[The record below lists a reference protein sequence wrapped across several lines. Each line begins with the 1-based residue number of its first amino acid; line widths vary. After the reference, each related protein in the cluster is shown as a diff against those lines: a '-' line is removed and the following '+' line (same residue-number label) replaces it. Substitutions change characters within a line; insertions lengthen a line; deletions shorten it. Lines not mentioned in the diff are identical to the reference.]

1 MKVLRYGSRGP
12 QVQLLQLA
20 LQRAGYAPG
29 GTDGIFG
36 ARTRSALLS
45 FQTAHRL
52 NADGVAGVRTHTAL
66 YPWYAGYAVHT
77 LRRGDTL
84 YKLASAYG
92 SSVGAI
98 ETANPGIDPL
108 ALRVGSSLV
117 VPLGFPVVPTD
128 IDYCSSLIS
137 FCCRGLAARYPFITL
152 GEMGKSAMGRTL
164 YTLSLGSGDNRVFY
178 NASHHANEWITTPL
192 LLRWC
197 EELAGAL
204 ASGGEIYGT
213 PAAVLMNTARLY
225 LAPAVNPDGIDLVTG
240 DLTSGSYYDRAAAI
254 GADYPQIPFP
264 SGWKANILGTDLNLQ
279 YPAGWSQA
287 QEIKFAQG
295 FVSPAPRDYV
305 GPSPLSAVESRAVY
319 DFTLGLSPALTLSY
333 HTQGNVIYW
342 KYLNYE
348 PKNSRE
354 IARLFARSSGY
365 AVEDT
370 PYASGFAGYK
380 DWFIQNYNRPGYTI
394 EVGLGTNPL
403 PLSQFEQIYSSNL
416 GILTIGLT
424 ATAGIGPADNKT
436 IK

>member
-20 LQRAGYAPG
+20 LERAGYGPG

-36 ARTRSALLS
+36 AKTQRAVLS
-45 FQTAHRL
+45 FQSSHRL
-52 NADGVAGVRTHTAL
+52 TADGVAGVRTHTAL

-84 YKLASAYG
+84 YKIAQAYG
-92 SSVGAI
+92 SSVRAL
-98 ETANPGIDPL
+98 EVANPGIDPL

-128 IDYCSSLIS
+128 IDYSSSLIS

-152 GEMGKSAMGRTL
+152 GEMGKSVMGRPL
-164 YTLSLGSGDNRVFY
+164 YTLTLGTGDNRVFY
-178 NASHHANEWITTPL
+178 NASHHANEWITTPVL
-192 LLRWC
+192 LHWC
-197 EELAGAL
+197 EELARAF
-204 ASGGEIYGT
+204 AFGGEVYGT
-213 PAAVLMNTARLY
+213 PADELLSLARLSI
-225 LAPAVNPDGIDLVTG
+225 APAVNPDGIDLVTG
-240 DLTSGSYYDRAAAI
+240 DLTSGGYYDRAAAI
-254 GADYPQIPFP
+254 AADYPRIAFP

-305 GPSPLSAVESRAVY
+305 GASPLSAPESRAVY
-319 DFTLGLSPALTLSY
+319 DYTLAFSPALTLSY

-342 KYLNYE
+342 KYLDYE
-348 PKNSRE
+348 PPGSRE
-354 IARLFARSSGY
+354 IAALFGRSSGY
-365 AVEDT
+365 AVEQT

-394 EVGLGTNPL
+394 EAGLGENPL
-403 PLSQFEQIYSSNL
+403 PLSQFEQIYAANL
-416 GILTIGLT
+416 GILTQGLA
-424 ATAGIGPADNKT
+424 ATAGGGEPANS
-436 IK
+436 